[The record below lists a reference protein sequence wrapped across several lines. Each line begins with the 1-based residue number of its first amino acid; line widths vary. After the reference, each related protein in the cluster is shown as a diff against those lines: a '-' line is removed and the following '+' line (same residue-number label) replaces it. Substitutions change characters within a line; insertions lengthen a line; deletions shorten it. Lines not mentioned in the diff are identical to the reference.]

1 MAFLMDADRAHGFAA
16 VNTHSFFHEGTRS
29 ETSVSPSRS
38 ARLDPDP
45 EIISFCAGPGAEA
58 RTAHTAQ

>member
-16 VNTHSFFHEGTRS
+16 VNTHSHFHEGTRPGVRLS
-29 ETSVSPSRS
+29 LSLT
-38 ARLDPDP
+38 ALDPDP

>member
-16 VNTHSFFHEGTRS
+16 VNTHSLFHERTRPGVRLTLSLGT
-29 ETSVSPSRS
+29 
-38 ARLDPDP
+38 DPDP

-58 RTAHTAQ
+58 RTVHTAQ